1 MNKSLRNKL
10 DSVWVD
16 LLSRDPFCAAVL
28 MNCRQVIDENGAVTP
43 TMATDGET
51 LWINPAMVAAES
63 VGALVTVLAH
73 EAMHIVS
80 LHPFRQ
86 GQRDHKEWNIATDKE
101 INGTLR
107 AIDAEGKIK
116 YEWPKCG
123 VLLPA
128 AGDEGKAAEQMYSE
142 PSANTDGR
150 EGKGGKGNSAGDLD
164 GDGMGGVRAPQGDPS
179 ELAEKESRAKMQI
192 AAAAEMAKGQGQL
205 PAALARLVQE
215 SLEPK
220 VCWQDVLR
228 AFIRESAKDDYSWSR
243 PNPRYAASGFILP
256 SLHSQR
262 LGVIAVAIDTSGSI
276 GEAQL
281 NEFLTEVE
289 AIAHEC
295 KPASIRL
302 IDCDAQVN
310 SIRECDPLE
319 PLPRDFNGGGGTAF
333 APVFDAMAEEA
344 PVCLVYLTD
353 LEGSFPDR
361 EPAFPVLWATTSDRL
376 TAPFGETIRL

>member
-1 MNKSLRNKL
+1 MNKTLRNKL

-28 MNCRQVIDENGAVTP
+28 MNCRQVIDETGTVTP

-51 LWINPAMVAAES
+51 LWVNPAMIAAES

-86 GQRDHKEWNIATDKE
+86 GQRDGKAWNIATDKE

-107 AIDAEGKIK
+107 AIDAEGKIR

-123 VLLPA
+123 ALFPDA
-128 AGDEGKAAEQMYSE
+128 ADVGKAAEQMYSE
-142 PSANTDGR
+142 PAA
-150 EGKGGKGNSAGDLD
+150 GGGSGQGNGNGSKPGDQ
-164 GDGMGGVRAPQGDPS
+164 DGMGGVRAAQGDAS

-192 AAAAEMAKGQGQL
+192 SAAAEMAKGQGQL
-205 PAALARLVQE
+205 PAALARLVKE

-220 VCWQDVLR
+220 IRWQDVLR
-228 AFIRESAKDDYSWSR
+228 AFVREAARDDYSWSKI
-243 PNPRYAASGFILP
+243 NPRYAHTGFMLP
-256 SLHSQR
+256 SLYSQR

-276 GEAQL
+276 GEQQL

-295 KPASIRL
+295 KPTCIRL
-302 IDCDAQVN
+302 IDCDATVN
-310 SIRECDPLE
+310 SIRDCDPLE
-319 PLPRDFNGGGGTAF
+319 PLPRDFNGGGGTDF
-333 APVFDAMAEEA
+333 APVFDALAEET

-353 LEGSFPDR
+353 LEGSFPDS
-361 EPAFPVLWATTSDRL
+361 EPAFPVLWTTTSERL